1 MSSTINHII
10 FYGTL
15 MAQAGGRGM
24 SHSPQLTF
32 CGNITLSGRLFNTG
46 GFPALVMAGTSLT
59 IGDNAQSVKAELYKI
74 NDQEFVTRRYD
85 GIEGYS
91 GRKDGD
97 LYTRTVVNIF
107 DPSEQ
112 KMVDAWV
119 YTWNHTTDGLKLIPS
134 GSWLER

>member
-1 MSSTINHII
+1 MRSGINHII

-15 MAQAGGRGM
+15 MGADGSRGM

-32 CGNITLSGRLFNTG
+32 CGNITISGVLFSVG
-46 GFPALVMAGTSLT
+46 GFPALVMGGGNIRDTS
-59 IGDNAQSVKAELYKI
+59 AVKAELYKI
-74 NDQEFVTRRYD
+74 NDQEFVSRRYD

-97 LYTRTVVNIF
+97 MYTRTVVHVL
-107 DPSEQ
+107 DPSSNEV
-112 KMVDAWV
+112 VDAWV
-119 YTWNHTTDGLKLIPS
+119 YTWNSSTEGLKLIDS